1 MTKHRKS
8 TFMQKTG
15 KLDFAVT
22 AGLPDYRGPSVGDRG
37 MLWRN
42 HGQRT
47 SVSAQNVSH
56 AKLCCPK
63 QRAGPS
69 RAAAMSCY
77 WINKSLYRQQ
87 AVPFVLALP
96 DNRLLAR

>member
-1 MTKHRKS
+1 
-8 TFMQKTG
+8 MQKTG

-47 SVSAQNVSH
+47 SVSAQNVNH

-63 QRAGPS
+63 QKAGPS